1 MMPVL
6 ADLVSGRQP
15 EMGVCQQSRQLY
27 ARDDDVDFSDD
38 VYDQDTG
45 DGNTRRPSLGIS
57 VGLSQSVVLVTSE
70 IKFIS
75 ESLSRVSTRN
85 EGLHS
90 AQYHQSDND
99 TGAKVCSTRC
109 CSRRTTQVP
118 PPALSVGW
126 DRVDAGLRRR
136 CATSPLHK
144 ILSTVSFHVL
154 PYITCTRG
162 HIHSGCILGTLL
174 KQRPSE
180 PLAPGT
186 TQGQSE
192 LKAEVYFGP
201 DITGARYVLLT
212 QLLAVIFLVN
222 K

>member
-90 AQYHQSDND
+90 AQYLQWYND
-99 TGAKVCSTRC
+99 TGAKVGSTRC
-109 CSRRTTQVP
+109 CSRTPLKWHLQLSVWAGIALTQGCVAAVP
-118 PPALSVGW
+118 PLLST
-126 DRVDAGLRRR
+126 RFSPLFLFM
-136 CATSPLHK
+136 CFLTSPAQ
-144 ILSTVSFHVL
+144 VG
-154 PYITCTRG
+154 R
-162 HIHSGCILGTLL
+162 HINTGCILGTLL
-174 KQRPSE
+174 KQGQLTTCIRPM
-180 PLAPGT
+180 A
-186 TQGQSE
+186 
-192 LKAEVYFGP
+192 K
-201 DITGARYVLLT
+201 
-212 QLLAVIFLVN
+212 VN
-222 K
+222 